1 MGVPFA
7 NSEEV
12 CCLSSFF
19 LCWVHPLL
27 RAGWKGEMQAEV
39 RARRSGP
46 PPPPRFALV
55 HCPLQGLRDHWTRL
69 FCCPHYCI
77 D

>member
-46 PPPPRFALV
+46 PPFCSR
-55 HCPLQGLRDHWTRL
+55 PLSVARSSRPLDPTVLLPTLLH
-69 FCCPHYCI
+69 
-77 D
+77 